1 MISDWPS
8 TLPHRIDEVAQENQD
23 QMALVDGINQKLT
36 YSDMSNRIQAIAEAL
51 QHVGMGPGSRVVV
64 FQDAASDWVCSM
76 LAIMRIGAIYV
87 PLDLRNPIIRS
98 AAVANDCQ
106 PGAILADHT
115 TIGDVTNLNVPSAF
129 TIDVSSLPRK
139 PSTLISNRAQG
150 DSPAA
155 ILYTSG
161 STGTPKG
168 IIVTHS
174 GLRNE
179 IEGYT
184 KEWKL
189 GAERTLQQSAF
200 TFNHSSDQIYTG
212 LVNGGTVYIVPWS
225 KRGDPIEITKII
237 KDNAITYTKA
247 TPSEYSLWMQFGA
260 DNICQA
266 TQWRHAF
273 GGGEPLTSIVTQ
285 QFADL
290 ELPLLR
296 VYNSYG
302 PTEISIS
309 STKLEVDYRNQ
320 KKQEDGRIPCG
331 YSLPNY
337 HVYVVDGQLRPL
349 PAGMPGE
356 LCIGGAGVAIGYL
369 DKELTDQH
377 FIANPFTTA
386 EDVSHGWT
394 RMYRTGDIAH
404 LQDDGAMVF
413 HSRMAG
419 DTQIKIRGIRI
430 ELSDIETNIIS
441 TSGGVVQDAVVTL
454 REGDPDFLVAHVV
467 LRQGHLIP
475 DQASFLQQ
483 LLNRLPVPQ
492 YMIPVLAIP
501 LESLPLTNHSKVDR
515 KLLKSL
521 ALPERT
527 KTLETNEELT
537 SAMRHLK
544 QIWRQV
550 LGNSELDFEIHPS
563 TSFFQV
569 GGNSL
574 LVIRLQQHIRQAFNV
589 VIRLAELL
597 NANTL
602 GDMARRIEESSDLDL
617 IDWEEETAP
626 PYIPDFIKNVAGGR
640 TDHEQPLTILLT
652 GATSYIAKYLVPQLA
667 ASPAVQSIHCVA
679 VREKESQQPR
689 DIHQSSKLVI
699 HEGDLTL
706 PQLGLS
712 EQEFHSLSSTVDTIV
727 HLGAVRSFWDN
738 YHALKGSN
746 VLPTRELV
754 KLATPRSIPIHY
766 ISTVGVLPRE
776 AGTAAISA
784 ASYVPATDGSNGY
797 VASRWASERIL
808 ERASESLGVP
818 ASIYRFLPS
827 TQPTSLQEVL
837 DEFRR
842 FVDVSGVM
850 PDMNGWEGRID
861 MVPTEKVSNWL
872 TESILGDGLAGAT
885 RFSHYESHIAVDVGA
900 LRDYLEKHNG
910 GLGLKRMAGLRWI
923 GRIKTLG
930 FGYFLTS
937 QDVTVGDEQDAQP
950 YESRR

>member
-1 MISDWPS
+1 
-8 TLPHRIDEVAQENQD
+8 VAQENQD
-23 QMALVDGINQKLT
+23 KIALVDGINQDLT
-36 YSDMSNRIQAIAEAL
+36 YSNMIDRIEAISEAL
-51 QHVGMGPGSRVVV
+51 QNVEIGPGSRVLV
-64 FQDAASDWVCSM
+64 FQTAASDWVCSM

-87 PLDLRNPIIRS
+87 PLDLRNPVARL
-98 AAVANDCQ
+98 AVVANDCQ

-115 TIGDVTNLNVPSAF
+115 TLGDVTKLTVPSAF
-129 TIDVSSLPRK
+129 AIDVSSLPRK
-139 PSTLISNRAQG
+139 PSSHIPNRAQG

-184 KEWKL
+184 KEWGL
-189 GAERTLQQSAF
+189 GPEQTLQQSAF

-247 TPSEYSLWMQFGA
+247 TPSEYSLWMQFGTE
-260 DNICQA
+260 NISQA
-266 TQWRHAF
+266 TQWRRAF
-273 GGGEPLTSIVTQ
+273 GGGEPLTSVVTQ
-285 QFADL
+285 QFAEL

-309 STKLEVDYRNQ
+309 STKMEIDYRN
-320 KKQEDGRIPCG
+320 KKKMEDGRIPCG

-337 HVYVVDGQLRPL
+337 HVYVVDEKLKPL

-356 LCIGGAGVAIGYL
+356 ICIGGAGVAVGYL
-369 DKELTDQH
+369 NKELTDQH
-377 FIANPFTTA
+377 FIANPFTTP

-394 RMYRTGDIAH
+394 RMYRTGDIGH

-441 TSGGVVQDAVVTL
+441 ASGGVLQDAVVTL

-467 LRQGHLIP
+467 PRREHSIS
-475 DQASFLQQ
+475 DQKAFFQQ
-483 LLNRLPVPQ
+483 LLSRLPLPP

-501 LESLPLTNHSKVDR
+501 LETLPLNNHSKVDR
-515 KLLKSL
+515 KALKSL
-521 ALPERT
+521 ALPQRT
-527 KTLETNEELT
+527 ESSQTNGELT
-537 SAMRHLK
+537 STMRQLK
-544 QIWRQV
+544 QIWRDV
-550 LGNSELDFEIHPS
+550 LGNSGLDLDIHPS
-563 TSFFQV
+563 TSFFHV

-574 LVIRLQQHIRQAFNV
+574 LVIRLQQHIRQVFNI

-597 NANTL
+597 DANTL
-602 GDMARRIEESSDLDL
+602 GDMARKIEEGIDLDL
-617 IDWEEETAP
+617 INWEEETAP
-626 PYIPDFIKNVAGGR
+626 PSIPDFIKGVTGGR
-640 TDHEQPLTILLT
+640 ANQQQPLTILLT
-652 GATSYIAKYLVPQLA
+652 GATSYIAKYVIPQLA
-667 ASPAVQSIHCVA
+667 ARPDVQRIHCVA
-679 VREKESQQPR
+679 VREKESERPR
-689 DIHQSSKLVI
+689 EIYQSSKLVI
-699 HEGDLTL
+699 HEGDLTV

-712 EQEFHSLSSTVDTIV
+712 EQEFRLLSSTVDAIV

-738 YHALKGSN
+738 YHALKASN

-766 ISTVGVLPRE
+766 ISTVGVLSQE
-776 AGTAAISA
+776 AEAAEISA
-784 ASYVPATDGSNGY
+784 ASCVPAIDGSNGY

-827 TQPTSLQEVL
+827 AQQTLPQEVL
-837 DEFRR
+837 DEFARY
-842 FVDVSGVM
+842 VDVSGVM
-850 PDMNGWEGRID
+850 PSMNGWEGRID
-861 MVPTEKVSNWL
+861 MVPAEQIANRLSQSVV
-872 TESILGDGLAGAT
+872 GDDFAGAT
-885 RFSHYESHIAVDVGA
+885 RFSHYESHVAVDVGV
-900 LRDYLEKHNG
+900 LRDYLEKKKG
-910 GLGLKRMAGLRWI
+910 GLGLKRMPGLQWI
-923 GRIKTLG
+923 GRIKALG

-937 QDVTVGDEQDAQP
+937 QDVTVGDHEDGQTYQ
-950 YESRR
+950 SRR